1 MPQHLSQQRVS
12 VLGAGCRGLRVRVSV
27 CGSTGSRRSPGWT
40 TLEETLDV
48 ITKWLHVEGGSFQ
61 GKGSTSLSL
70 SNHSDG
76 ANSNGAVRGG
86 GGDGVGE
93 VGGSNRTRNLLFSGA
108 ETGRIQSIQT
118 P

>member
-1 MPQHLSQQRVS
+1 M
-12 VLGAGCRGLRVRVSV
+12 
-27 CGSTGSRRSPGWT
+27 
-40 TLEETLDV
+40 LEETLDV

-61 GKGSTSLSL
+61 GKGSTSLFAFQITVMVQIATGQS
-70 SNHSDG
+70 G
-76 ANSNGAVRGG
+76 VGV

>member
-1 MPQHLSQQRVS
+1 MD
-12 VLGAGCRGLRVRVSV
+12 
-27 CGSTGSRRSPGWT
+27 RRWRSD
-40 TLEETLDV
+40 DV

-61 GKGSTSLSL
+61 GKGSTSLSAF
-70 SNHSDG
+70 NHSDEI

-108 ETGRIQSIQT
+108 ETGRIQSIRLLEISIKG
-118 P
+118 PSG